1 MVIYKLQFPIELKS
15 RCWGRRERT
24 KAETVRVARNRSCWR
39 PEPRGIKTTS
49 HSLILFVTAECFTFF
64 ISAIISLGSLDDV
77 VFMLQVNRKDRGF
90 TSVPSFTALLQESLD

>member
-39 PEPRGIKTTS
+39 PEPREKQPV
-49 HSLILFVTAECFTFF
+49 ILLYF
-64 ISAIISLGSLDDV
+64 S
-77 VFMLQVNRKDRGF
+77 
-90 TSVPSFTALLQESLD
+90 